1 MSTHSL
7 RAVPR
12 LRMILSMAVGIFT
25 GILLTAPMGLAV
37 GVIGAWA
44 AFAIVNVV
52 WVLVVIWPMD
62 AAATR
67 AHATAEAP
75 GRRTAR
81 MLSVLG
87 SLISLVAVG
96 IVIAEGQSARGAQ
109 EYVLAGIAV
118 LSVAASWALIQT
130 DYVLR
135 YARMYYGDPVGGI
148 DFNQSEDP
156 EYTDFVYFGLGLG
169 MTYQVADTDVTTNS
183 IRRVVVGH
191 TVLAYLFATVILATT
206 INLVVGLG

>member
-7 RAVPR
+7 RTVAR
-12 LRMILSMAVGIFT
+12 LRMIAAVIVGLVA
-25 GILLTAPMGLAV
+25 GILLTAPLGLAV
-37 GVIGAWA
+37 GLIGAWA

-52 WVLVVIWPMD
+52 WVLVLIWPMD

-75 GRRTAR
+75 GRRTAGT
-81 MLSVLG
+81 LSVLG
-87 SLISLVAVG
+87 SLMSLGAVG
-96 IVIAEGQSARGAQ
+96 VVIAEGQSARGTE
-109 EYVLAGIAV
+109 EYLLAGIAV

-135 YARMYYGDPVGGI
+135 YARLYYGDPVGGI

-169 MTYQVADTDVTTNS
+169 MTYQVADTDVTRNS
-183 IRRVVVGH
+183 IRRIVVAH
-191 TVLAYLFATVILATT
+191 TLLAYVFATVILATT